1 MSGVNLLYPL
11 ATPTTEVIA
20 TGLTFDQVSFLI
32 EKGGTIKAVYEEVP
46 PTASVDFMTK
56 GE

>member
-1 MSGVNLLYPL
+1 MYFQL
-11 ATPTTEVIA
+11 ATPTSEVIA
-20 TGLTFDQVSFLI
+20 TGLTFEQVSFLT
-32 EKGGTIKAVYEEVP
+32 EKGGSIKAVYEEVP